1 MTDAELLRAARDHDA
16 EAWKVLY
23 TRYLPLAWRYAYAQV
38 QDIHVTEDVV
48 SETMLALLKN
58 IHQIDINPIEGD
70 AAHIAG
76 WLRSVVHNKVADHHR
91 QAFRLKDRLETI
103 GRAHSA
109 ECGASSPTVALETAE
124 TRARVIQILEKLSA
138 KQRLLLEWKY
148 AEGLRVREIAERLNE
163 TEKGIEA
170 ALYRARREFRRCHE
184 LSEKETTHNGVANVA
199 HSLPPLPQP
208 NTTTLKNVF

>member
-38 QDIHVTEDVV
+38 QDTHVAEDVV

-58 IHQIDINPIEGD
+58 IHQIESD

-184 LSEKETTHNGVANVA
+184 LSERPPSVNGAATNVVTGVSPA
-199 HSLPPLPQP
+199 QLPQ
-208 NTTTLKNVF
+208 T